1 MLRCYAIYPTFPFQL
16 RGNTYQGIGH
26 FTLKSTELQANHHN
40 RIFIVSSP
48 TIWISSLFIGIMA
61 SIPKFLTLNIKPWDL
76 LLDGVI
82 AMLFSIFVW
91 YLNLY
96 LFPPYSARLVVPAK
110 FISKNLGISLLM
122 GIPVMAALTM
132 LYRLF
137 PMNFD
142 FQTIVIMWESRG
154 FIINLTISLFLYLFY
169 QAHMNKMISI
179 ELEKI
184 RADNLSTQ
192 FELLKQQVNPHFL
205 FNSLNTLISMINMQ
219 DKKAAHFVV
228 MLSEFYRSTLEK
240 KKQDRVSVR
249 EELTVLQAYR
259 FLLEARFEEALV
271 ISISIDERHMHSL
284 IPPFTLQILVENCI
298 KHNIVSLEESL
309 YVKVYSDQSYII
321 VENNLQPKRSPEP
334 STGTGLNNIVERY
347 LTSLHAK
354 VEIIKDKKFFRIKL
368 PVKYEDID
376 FKR

>member
-1 MLRCYAIYPTFPFQL
+1 
-16 RGNTYQGIGH
+16 
-26 FTLKSTELQANHHN
+26 
-40 RIFIVSSP
+40 
-48 TIWISSLFIGIMA
+48 
-61 SIPKFLTLNIKPWDL
+61 
-76 LLDGVI
+76 
-82 AMLFSIFVW
+82 
-91 YLNLY
+91 
-96 LFPPYSARLVVPAK
+96 
-110 FISKNLGISLLM
+110 
-122 GIPVMAALTM
+122 
-132 LYRLF
+132 
-137 PMNFD
+137 
-142 FQTIVIMWESRG
+142 
-154 FIINLTISLFLYLFY
+154 
-169 QAHMNKMISI
+169 
-179 ELEKI
+179 
-184 RADNLSTQ
+184 
-192 FELLKQQVNPHFL
+192 
-205 FNSLNTLISMINMQ
+205 
-219 DKKAAHFVV
+219 

-298 KHNIVSLEESL
+298 KHNIVSLEEPL